1 MTARIHPTALV
12 DASADID
19 PTALVG
25 PFAIIGPAVVIGPD
39 TEVAARATIE
49 RNARVGRGCYLGI
62 GSVIGGDPQD
72 RKFRG
77 ETTWV
82 EIGDDTSVREYTTI
96 NRGTAA
102 TGVTKVGRRCL
113 IMSYVHV
120 AHDCRID
127 DDVVLANMVQLAG
140 HVHIE
145 THAQLGG
152 STPVHQFVRVGA
164 HAYVGGG
171 SRVPQDVPPYTKA
184 AGNPLRLYGLNSVGL
199 TRAGFSPAVRL
210 ALKHA
215 YRMLFNSDLTTTQAI
230 AQLRDT
236 GGGIPEVQHLLEFV
250 ARSERGTLS
259 ATPA

>member
-1 MTARIHPTALV
+1 MTPRIHPTALV
-12 DASADID
+12 DRGAAVD
-19 PTALVG
+19 PTALIG
-25 PFAIIGPAVVIGPD
+25 PFAIVGPGVSIGPD
-39 TEVAARATIE
+39 TEIAARATIE
-49 RNARVGRGCYLGI
+49 RNARIGRGCYVGT

-82 EIGDDTSVREYTTI
+82 EIGDETRIREYTTI

-102 TGVTKVGRRCL
+102 TGITRVGRRCL

-145 THAQLGG
+145 SHAQLGG
-152 STPVHQFVRVGA
+152 STPVHQFVRIGSL
-164 HAYVGGG
+164 AYVGGG

-184 AGNPLRLYGLNSVGL
+184 AGNPLRLYGLNVVGL
-199 TRAGFSPAVRL
+199 ARAGFEPAVRL
-210 ALKHA
+210 GLKHA
-215 YRMLFNSDLTTTQAI
+215 YRLMFNSDLTTTQAI
-230 AQLRDT
+230 ARLRDDADQSA
-236 GGGIPEVQHLLEFV
+236 EVRHLIEFV
-250 ARSERGTLS
+250 ARSERGSLS

>member
-1 MTARIHPTALV
+1 MTPRIHPTALV
-12 DASADID
+12 DASAEID

-39 TEVAARATIE
+39 TEIAPRATIE
-49 RNARVGRGCYLGI
+49 RNARVGRGCYVGI

-82 EIGDDTSVREYTTI
+82 EIGDETSIREYTTI

-102 TGVTKVGRRCL
+102 TGVTTVGRRCL

-127 DDVVLANMVQLAG
+127 DDVVLANVVQLAG

-145 THAQLGG
+145 AHAQLGG
-152 STPVHQFVRVGA
+152 STPVHQFVRIGA

-171 SRVPQDVPPYTKA
+171 SRVPQDVPPFTKA
-184 AGNPLRLYGLNSVGL
+184 AGHPLRLYGLNSVGL
-199 TRAGFSPAVRL
+199 MRAGFSPAVRL

-230 AQLRDT
+230 AQLRDSDA
-236 GGGIPEVQHLLEFV
+236 GIPEVQHLLEFV